1 MCEGDW
7 ISQMGPMVHT
17 TGGLGRAGDVSSER
31 TGLGLAGVQGYLH
44 CPKTEGQMERG
55 GLTRAG
61 QHQEV
66 ERGGSVGKECCGVIS
81 WPQQVTAGVPSWVT
95 ASEGAKPRGLELGE
109 EKW

>member
-7 ISQMGPMVHT
+7 ISQMGPMVHAR
-17 TGGLGRAGDVSSER
+17 GGLGRAGVGSSER
-31 TGLGLAGVQGYLH
+31 TGLAGVQGYLH

-66 ERGGSVGKECCGVIS
+66 ERGESVGKNAVGVGVGAGRGVFS
-81 WPQQVTAGVPSWVT
+81 WLS
-95 ASEGAKPRGLELGE
+95 R
-109 EKW
+109 

>member
-1 MCEGDW
+1 
-7 ISQMGPMVHT
+7 MGPLVHAR
-17 TGGLGRAGDVSSER
+17 GGLGRAGVGSSER
-31 TGLGLAGVQGYLH
+31 TGLAGVQGYLH

-66 ERGGSVGKECCGVIS
+66 ERGESVGKNAVGVGGGRAGCVQLA
-81 WPQQVTAGVPSWVT
+81 QQVKEGVPNWVT
-95 ASEGAKPRGLELGE
+95 TSEGAKPMGLELGG